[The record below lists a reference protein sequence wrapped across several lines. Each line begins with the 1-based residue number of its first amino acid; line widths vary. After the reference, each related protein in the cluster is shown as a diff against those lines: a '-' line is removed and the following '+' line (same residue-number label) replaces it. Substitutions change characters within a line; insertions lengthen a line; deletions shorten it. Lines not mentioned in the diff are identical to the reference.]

1 MRWAFEESC
10 TLMRK
15 WLVSILAVPAAF
27 LPLAAMAQVAP
38 DRPISNAPD
47 SPRYA
52 VYGGFSYTSLNQ
64 VNQSRYGLI
73 GGNVEVSRNFG
84 RFFAVV
90 VDGGFYPAS
99 LASGNPGNPKVYMG
113 LAGPELHGQIFEN
126 WSLFVRGLLG
136 AEHTAGENMNPST
149 SFAGGLGGGVEHV
162 IGPHWA
168 LRASGDDIGASFS
181 LRNNSPQLGYSPH
194 RTFNARAGIGV
205 VYRF

>member
-38 DRPISNAPD
+38 DRPISNAPAG
-47 SPRYA
+47 PRYA

-73 GGNVEVSRNFG
+73 GGDVEFSRNFG

-99 LASGNPGNPKVYMG
+99 LAAGNPGSPKVYMG
-113 LAGPELHGQIFEN
+113 LAGPEIHGQIFEN

-136 AEHTAGENMNPST
+136 AEHTGGEEMNPST
-149 SFAGGLGGGVEHV
+149 SFAGGAGGGVEHV

-181 LRNNSPQLGYSPH
+181 LRNNSPQQGYSPH
-194 RTFNARAGIGV
+194 RTFNARAGAGV
-205 VYRF
+205 VFRF